1 MVNTLLTNVLPF
13 KPILTESKDRPGYL
27 EATGPFQR
35 ANYKNHNG
43 RIYSKELLIREFKRY
58 QEEFI
63 NNNNAFGELDH
74 PDDAVVNLKNVSHV
88 VRKIWW
94 DGDTVMGTLQLLNTP
109 SGNIARAIMEAGF
122 TIGISSRGTGSVQ
135 QTSEGTVKVQNDF
148 NIICLDLVSNPS
160 THGAFLTPGGLNES
174 VAAPTK
180 NHSKINNIIREILC
194 SSDSCYC
201 EF

>member
-13 KPILTESKDRPGYL
+13 KPILKESKDRPGYV

-35 ANYKNHNG
+35 ANHKNHNG
-43 RIYSKELLIREFKRY
+43 RVYSKELLIREFKRY
-58 QEEFI
+58 EEEFI

-88 VRKIWW
+88 VKKIWW

-160 THGAFLTPGGLNES
+160 THGAFLSPAGLNENTT
-174 VAAPTK
+174 APTK
-180 NHSKINNIIREILC
+180 NYTKINSIIREILC

>member
-1 MVNTLLTNVLPF
+1 MQIPLLTNVLAF

-35 ANYKNHNG
+35 ANAKNHNG

-63 NNNNAFGELDH
+63 NNGNAFGELDH
-74 PDDAVVNLKNVSHV
+74 PDDPVVNLKNVSHV
-88 VRKIWW
+88 VKKIWW
-94 DGDTVMGTLQLLNTP
+94 DGDTVMGTLQLLDTP
-109 SGNIARAIMEAGF
+109 SGNIARSIMEAGF
-122 TIGISSRGTGSVQ
+122 TLGISSRGTGTVQ

-160 THGAFLTPGGLNES
+160 THGAFLKPGGLNES
-174 VAAPTK
+174 VNGSAK
-180 NHSKINNIIREILC
+180 NHSKINNLIREILC

-201 EF
+201 EL